1 MTKEKKYFANLEK
14 LKEVTSELEFKSS
27 YYDDTVKDLNLD
39 FRGMSHKYFSLL
51 KQGKK
56 AFEISIYEK
65 LARVFNKLYIE
76 EHRKGKT
83 EKKTIDASD
92 LYVDKENANSKK
104 LEKTIYLERLDDYFD
119 FGAFGE
125 QPKIIQNF
133 ARITQGSARLIDEFI
148 SSIDDQV
155 KRQDEFKDTFY
166 SEDEQLKKILDH
178 GKMNSY
184 IDRLKSI
191 DVFVYVGNL
200 FYNLLSYSKKRL
212 HEKKTIYSI
221 TAVPCFLYFSVILF
235 SNEKVDYFTFK
246 DTPTYDYDTLD
257 KLTKKFPIKFD
268 YDSKGENIDKLDVF
282 KFNKKHNKQIL
293 NKIAQEYSNLE
304 FNEDFANL
312 VPNIIDLPFSWIGN
326 PKIESFR
333 VKHKKDDDDID
344 EILAWSEGVD
354 NENYEIGNYLT
365 KNSIQEIKE
374 FKNKVL
380 IFKDE
385 RNKNESLREFFKRK
399 KWRNEFKN

>member
-178 GKMNSY
+178 EYQYENQHLGHYLLIICCN
-184 IDRLKSI
+184 
-191 DVFVYVGNL
+191 
-200 FYNLLSYSKKRL
+200 LSYRKI
-212 HEKKTIYSI
+212 HVPFPPWAKT
-221 TAVPCFLYFSVILF
+221 LSV
-235 SNEKVDYFTFK
+235 
-246 DTPTYDYDTLD
+246 
-257 KLTKKFPIKFD
+257 
-268 YDSKGENIDKLDVF
+268 
-282 KFNKKHNKQIL
+282 
-293 NKIAQEYSNLE
+293 
-304 FNEDFANL
+304 L
-312 VPNIIDLPFSWIGN
+312 VVYMCTCTSW
-326 PKIESFR
+326 
-333 VKHKKDDDDID
+333 
-344 EILAWSEGVD
+344 
-354 NENYEIGNYLT
+354 
-365 KNSIQEIKE
+365 
-374 FKNKVL
+374 
-380 IFKDE
+380 
-385 RNKNESLREFFKRK
+385 
-399 KWRNEFKN
+399 